1 MIPKKVT
8 GKFSVRIVPNQTP
21 DMVEK
26 IVLDYL
32 EKKWAERE
40 SPNSMKAFMFHG
52 GRCWVS
58 DTEHPNYQGPI
69 LKNILGCAN

>member
-1 MIPKKVT
+1 M
-8 GKFSVRIVPNQTP
+8 PNQTP
-21 DMVEK
+21 EMVEK

-69 LKNILGCAN
+69 L